1 MSKKGKEGWRK
12 IPRGATIMCP
22 GNAEAVET
30 GTWRTYRPIH
40 SDDKC
45 IQCLQCWIMCPDDAI
60 IVENEK
66 VVGVDLYHCK
76 GCGICAVQ
84 CPAKPKAL
92 EMKLESEFAGEDE

>member
-22 GNAEAVET
+22 GNAEVVET

-60 IVENEK
+60 VVENEK

-84 CPAKPKAL
+84 CPAEPKAL
-92 EMKLESEFAGEDE
+92 EMKLESEFAEEDE